1 MSAVPEESPASG
13 TSVSEPRD
21 TGRLA
26 RPLAD
31 TPPPPVSAGARW
43 PRVPVDSRPRRA
55 HPLGHV
61 LASTL
66 LRSAHRL
73 TALGRALLAVCLLTG
88 APAVARAQE
97 KEQEPAR
104 PADAPVRE
112 DPVDATPLQGTGGR
126 DEPSGHARL
135 PGMSAV
141 PPPQAASHRLSAAGW
156 VAHGG
161 IALLPVGTVWSA
173 SRVGEERFWRTS
185 VETGA
190 GMLTG
195 LLPSKLLFLRVS
207 PGGRVTEFEVA
218 AFTVG
223 LLLTPPL
230 TALGTW
236 GTGEWAFHGSR
247 DRGDAFLGALGG
259 AAAGALVGVAL
270 YELLDKVA
278 GDSEQLASVRQW
290 VGLGFIGAGSTLG
303 YQWAGGGPRMRHAR

>member
-1 MSAVPEESPASG
+1 LSA
-13 TSVSEPRD
+13 
-21 TGRLA
+21 
-26 RPLAD
+26 
-31 TPPPPVSAGARW
+31 
-43 PRVPVDSRPRRA
+43 
-55 HPLGHV
+55 V

-66 LRSAHRL
+66 LRSRRPA
-73 TALGRALLAVCLLTG
+73 APGRALLAVCLLTW
-88 APAVARAQE
+88 APAALAQE
-97 KEQEPAR
+97 GTP

-112 DPVDATPLQGTGGR
+112 DPVSTPPLRGTEGH

-141 PPPQAASHRLSAAGW
+141 PAPEAASHRLSAGGW
-156 VAHGG
+156 VAHSGL
-161 IALLPVGTVWSA
+161 ALLPVGTVWGA
-173 SRVGEERFWRTS
+173 SRVGDERFWRAS

-195 LLPSKLLFLRVS
+195 ALPSRLLFLRIS
-207 PGGRVTEFEVA
+207 PGGRATEFEVA

-236 GTGEWAFHGSR
+236 GVGEWAFHGSR
-247 DRGDAFLGALGG
+247 HRGDAFLGALGG
-259 AAAGALVGVAL
+259 AAVGALVGVAV

-278 GDSEQLASVRQW
+278 GDSEQLASVRRW

-303 YQWAGGGPRMRHAR
+303 YQWAGGGPRTGRTR